1 MERIS
6 ERESK
11 LASVLMALMI
21 CSKLMNVAIPK
32 VYSGGIQS
40 GMITMGL
47 IWGIF
52 VIYVFIY
59 RKNNAN
65 LKAAC
70 FIAYFLLFFIISN
83 LIYSDHIRL
92 LTLHFIEYGLA
103 GFLIAGTGF
112 NVEKT
117 MRYTAYLTLI
127 LAYPIVLLLQSNYSI
142 YSESLGMGISYALL
156 SPALTIVAHLLY
168 YRKKN
173 DYLIYLAYAFSM
185 YLLYQ
190 IIVRGI
196 RGSILCILVL
206 IFFAVLN
213 NDRFRG
219 TFSIRRGAVLA
230 VVFIGLL
237 NADYL
242 LTATANALSSI
253 GIHIRFI
260 EKTIALGNVI
270 GDVSNGRIDIY
281 SVAIKDFF
289 DSPIWGKGIGYFP
302 EVHGINYPH
311 NLILQVLGEGG
322 LLLGIPII
330 LVIIRIIYD
339 LIFGRIENRDLR
351 VCILLLTSCTIPAA
365 FVSDEIWNYQLLWL
379 LFGILLKK
387 VVPQERRKVSLAQQK
402 IEGNVIE

>member
-21 CSKLMNVAIPK
+21 CSKLMNVAIPRL
-32 VYSGGIQS
+32 YSGNIQS

-47 IWGIF
+47 IWGLF
-52 VIYVFIY
+52 FIYVFIY
-59 RKNNAN
+59 RKNKAN
-65 LKAAC
+65 LAAAC
-70 FIAYFLLFFIISN
+70 FMAYVLLFFTISN

-103 GFLIAGTGF
+103 GFLIAGTEF

-117 MRYTAYLTLI
+117 TRYAAYLTLI
-127 LAYPIVLLLQSNYSI
+127 LAYPIVLLLQSNYSV

-173 DYLIYLAYAFSM
+173 DYLMYLAYAFSI

-190 IIVRGI
+190 ILVRGI

-206 IFFAVLN
+206 FFFAVLN
-213 NDRFRG
+213 NERFKV
-219 TFSIRRGAVLA
+219 TFSIRRGVVLA
-230 VVFIGLL
+230 TVFIGLL
-237 NADYL
+237 NADFL
-242 LTATANALSSI
+242 FTAMASALSSMD
-253 GIHIRFI
+253 IHIRFI
-260 EKTIALGNVI
+260 EKTIALGNVV
-270 GDVSNGRIDIY
+270 GDVSNGRTDIY
-281 SVAIKDFF
+281 LIAIRDFF
-289 DSPIWGKGIGYFP
+289 DSPILGKGIGYFP

-330 LVIIRIIYD
+330 IVIFRIVYD
-339 LIFGRIENRDLR
+339 LMFRRIEDRDFR
-351 VCILLLTSCTIPAA
+351 VGIILLTSCTIPAA

-387 VVPQERRKVSLAQQK
+387 IVPQERRKLSLTQRE